1 MPAANQGADDPA
13 QDWTVARALLLLE
26 QALEIIDAWGNSPAI
41 GARLQHVIDDV
52 QALEPP
58 TAASVTSH

>member
-1 MPAANQGADDPA
+1 MPAANQDADDPA

-26 QALEIIDAWGNSPAI
+26 QALEIIDAWGDRPAI

-52 QALEPP
+52 QALAPP
-58 TAASVTSH
+58 SSPSVTSH